1 MTMRFV
7 MVVTIG
13 LENSSGTICLP
24 SRFCDA

>member
-1 MTMRFV
+1 MTMRFA

-13 LENSSGTICLP
+13 LEILSGIICFP